1 MEFQE
6 NPNPKVVEAIKRRL
20 EEGECHCGL
29 YLSKEKKD

>member
-20 EEGECHCGL
+20 IATGGYCPCTDTPHA
-29 YLSKEKKD
+29 